1 LQILNYPKNID
12 IYDKNTVLA
21 LKKIKKHNILNNADC
36 QILIDS
42 YLQLRKWEH
51 LIQISEELQ
60 THIIPVDEAYLNNF
74 IMRAGYTSV
83 SAFFNHYNNVTDEVH
98 KIFNN
103 ILLTNTENRKFFID
117 EEFTINDYMLL
128 LKNLISPTQRNAPKY
143 CC

>member
-1 LQILNYPKNID
+1 
-12 IYDKNTVLA
+12 
-21 LKKIKKHNILNNADC
+21 
-36 QILIDS
+36 
-42 YLQLRKWEH
+42 LRKWEH

-128 LKNLISPTQRNAPKY
+128 LKNFNIPNSEECAKILLLMIEGDRKRPRKGNEKNF
-143 CC
+143 